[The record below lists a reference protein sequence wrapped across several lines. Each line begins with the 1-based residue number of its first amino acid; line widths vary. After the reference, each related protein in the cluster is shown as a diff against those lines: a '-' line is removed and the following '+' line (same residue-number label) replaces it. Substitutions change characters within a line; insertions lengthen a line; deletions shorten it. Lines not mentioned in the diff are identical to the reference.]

1 MPSFFGEFPMPFI
14 YSTLSNDNV
23 YVQYAE
29 QKSNNLA
36 PVAVGS
42 IYIAGK
48 ANITN
53 KNLLTPKGVVTE
65 VTEAQLKDLELSEVF
80 NIHVKNGFITV
91 DKSKKD
97 ADKVA
102 KDMTAK
108 DKSAPLSEEDVPQVV
123 DGSVK
128 VAK

>member
-1 MPSFFGEFPMPFI
+1 MPSFFGELPMPFI

-65 VTEAQLKDLELSEVF
+65 VTDAQLKDLELSEVF